1 MLKKYPFVKQKET
14 KDCGVACLL
23 MIFKFY
29 NGYVNPIKLE
39 ELTKTTKKGVTAYHL
54 IETLKYYGFEATGI
68 KCKLEKLKTQNFP
81 LICHVTINESYNH
94 YIVVYKVTDK
104 YILVADPSDK
114 IKKLSIE
121 EFKKI
126 YNEIIITMSPQTIL
140 PKYFEETSKISYIKN
155 IIYNYKSFFLKL
167 LCFSFIITLFSII
180 NSFYLKYLVDN
191 ITSKDNMIFVFIL
204 FLHFHILNLIYS
216 FFRNKIVIYVSHNI
230 DYDITTLTYKQIINL
245 PYRYFASRTTG
256 DIISRISDLQVL
268 RDTISKLIVII
279 FVDLILI
286 ISSIICL
293 WFISNKLFIIS
304 VIVLLFYILVF
315 IIYHKLIRKKIDLCQ
330 KEKASVTSYMYE
342 TISNYESIN
351 GLNIYNNIIT
361 VFKKK
366 YEKYLKYLFSIDKTC
381 NSEMILKNTIT
392 EISTI
397 LILFIGSLEVNKGNI
412 SIGSLMTFNSILV
425 YFLNPIKEIIDLENN
440 ITSSNNSLERI
451 LELFYSQE
459 ENGIFDIN
467 PKGNIIIK
475 NLNFSYDDNKNIL
488 KDINLEIKENE
499 KVLILGNSGSGKSTI
514 LKLLKKYYKINRNQI
529 FINDIDINDYLKKII
544 DENICYISQNE
555 VLYTDTLYNN
565 IDLYRNIEEEKIYE
579 SARICELDFIDNQLG
594 YNMIIEENGF
604 NLSGGER
611 QRLILARS
619 IINEFNILLID
630 EATNQI
636 DVSLERKILKKIFN
650 KFQNKIIISVSHRL
664 ENMDLFDKIIKIED
678 GKIKEIIENG

>member
-68 KCKLEKLKTQNFP
+68 KCKLEKLKNQNFP

-94 YIVVYKVTDK
+94 YIIVYKVTDK

-167 LCFSFIITLFSII
+167 LCFSFLITLFSII

-381 NSEMILKNTIT
+381 NSEMILKNAIT

-467 PKGNIIIK
+467 PKGNITIK

-544 DENICYISQNE
+544 DKNICYISQNE

-619 IINEFNILLID
+619 IINDFNILLID

-650 KFQNKIIISVSHRL
+650 KFQDKTIISVSHRL

>member
-68 KCKLEKLKTQNFP
+68 KCKLEKLKTQTFP

-381 NSEMILKNTIT
+381 NSEMILKNAIT

-425 YFLNPIKEIIDLENN
+425 YFLNPIK
-440 ITSSNNSLERI
+440 
-451 LELFYSQE
+451 
-459 ENGIFDIN
+459 
-467 PKGNIIIK
+467 
-475 NLNFSYDDNKNIL
+475 
-488 KDINLEIKENE
+488 
-499 KVLILGNSGSGKSTI
+499 
-514 LKLLKKYYKINRNQI
+514 
-529 FINDIDINDYLKKII
+529 
-544 DENICYISQNE
+544 
-555 VLYTDTLYNN
+555 
-565 IDLYRNIEEEKIYE
+565 
-579 SARICELDFIDNQLG
+579 
-594 YNMIIEENGF
+594 
-604 NLSGGER
+604 
-611 QRLILARS
+611 
-619 IINEFNILLID
+619 
-630 EATNQI
+630 
-636 DVSLERKILKKIFN
+636 
-650 KFQNKIIISVSHRL
+650 
-664 ENMDLFDKIIKIED
+664 
-678 GKIKEIIENG
+678 